1 MGVIALLK
9 LNHSF
14 LWKLDYTIKFYTLYN
29 VGNEFKIPKK
39 HKK

>member
-9 LNHSF
+9 INYSF
-14 LWKLDYTIKFYTLYN
+14 LWNLDYTIESYTLYN
-29 VGNEFKIPKK
+29 VGNKFEIPKK